1 MNHTFY
7 INGIQQIGIG
17 VPEVQDIWTWYRK
30 AFGLDVRIFE
40 EAAPAP
46 LMTRYTGGEVQH
58 RTATLALNMAGGG
71 GFEIW
76 QFTSRPTVQANFEPQ
91 LGDYGVFICKINN
104 CTIRSF
110 IVSRFYFY
118 HFI

>member
-1 MNHTFY
+1 MSNSYHL
-7 INGIQQIGIG
+7 NGIQQMGIG
-17 VPEVQDIWTWYRK
+17 VPDVQDIWTWYRK

-58 RTATLALNMAGGG
+58 RTATLAINMAGGG

-76 QFTSRPTVQANFEPQ
+76 F
-91 LGDYGVFICKINN
+91 FIKV
-104 CTIRSF
+104 RRL
-110 IVSRFYFY
+110 RFAF
-118 HFI
+118 